1 MEYMMF
7 TIEDLIKKTVGG
19 YSFTFVHVNY
29 EGYKEFLENV
39 LIYVLCQECAY
50 KR

>member
-19 YSFTFVHVNY
+19 YSFTKVFVHVNY
-29 EGYKEFLENV
+29 EGYKEFLKNA
-39 LIYVLCQECAY
+39 LI
-50 KR
+50 